1 MSCPVQRH
9 LSDEERIMAGRTSEL
24 RINATAVEDVCVLT
38 LDGVLDGITYRP
50 LRDSIVKAAL
60 DEPRGVIADV
70 TKLTV
75 REDPAWAVFTSARW
89 QVADWP
95 DIPIGLVC
103 AHDQGRNSLH
113 RTGITRYVPVYP
125 TLPSALA
132 ELSADGVRRYRRRR
146 RASLPAERTSI
157 RLCRAL
163 VEQWLTAWSRTDF
176 IHAAS
181 TVVTEL
187 VENALDH
194 TDSDFSLRME
204 TDGSIVSIA
213 VQHVGVTNPTRR
225 KSSNDNVTGLALV
238 AASCRSWG
246 SYATAN
252 GYTVYGVI
260 GPENR
265 F

>member
-1 MSCPVQRH
+1 
-9 LSDEERIMAGRTSEL
+9 MASRTIEL
-24 RINATAVEDVCVLT
+24 RINATAVADVCVLT
-38 LDGVLDGITYRP
+38 LDGVLNSTTYRP
-50 LRDSIVKAAL
+50 LHDSIVKAAL

-89 QVADWP
+89 EVADWP

-113 RTGITRYVPVYP
+113 RNGITRYVPVYA

-146 RASLPAERTSI
+146 RATLPAERTSI
-157 RLCRAL
+157 RRCRAL
-163 VEQWLTAWSRTDF
+163 IEEWLTAWSRTDF
-176 IHAAS
+176 LHAAS

-187 VENALDH
+187 VETALDH

-213 VQHVGVTNPTRR
+213 VQHVGVTNPTQQT
-225 KSSNDNVTGLALV
+225 SSNGNVTGLGLV

>member
-1 MSCPVQRH
+1 MTGP
-9 LSDEERIMAGRTSEL
+9 TSEL
-24 RINATAVEDVCVLT
+24 RIDATAVADVCVLT
-38 LDGVLDGITYRP
+38 LDGVLNGVTYRP

-75 REDPAWAVFTSARW
+75 REDPAWAVFTSAHW

-103 AHDQGRNSLH
+103 AHDQGRNSLQ

-132 ELSADGVRRYRRRR
+132 ELSADGGRRYRRRR

-157 RLCRAL
+157 RLCRAI

-176 IHAAS
+176 THVAS

-187 VENALDH
+187 VETALDH
-194 TDSDFSLRME
+194 TDRDFSLRME

-213 VQHVGVTNPTRR
+213 IQHVGVTNPTQRT
-225 KSSNDNVTGLALV
+225 SSNGEVTGLDLV

-246 SYATAN
+246 SYASAN